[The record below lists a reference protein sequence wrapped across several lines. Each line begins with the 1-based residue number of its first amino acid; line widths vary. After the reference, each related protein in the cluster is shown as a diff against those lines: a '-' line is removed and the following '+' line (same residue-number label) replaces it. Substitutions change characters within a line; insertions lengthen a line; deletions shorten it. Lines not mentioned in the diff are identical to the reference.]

1 MLTGRVPY
9 DYAACVT
16 FSGFDPELLGQLRSA
31 GALREQTYLL
41 QRVIRSIEPATLL
54 SQHAATVAGLAAEL
68 PRTHAALLSYSVLGQ
83 PKGRLLK
90 ALCLNAAAAV
100 TRAASATAHQPLV
113 HFTHALAEI
122 VDSVGHHQDEKQG
135 RIEAAAFAARLE
147 TLIAELP
154 KLLWMLFLDSWHA
167 EATSPARWARLD
179 QISDEVACLV
189 AATDRDPD
197 TLQQELTHTLA
208 KHGADPAAIWQ
219 TLNPDRVRHHVA
231 CVVHGAGELSGLSAL
246 DPTARQW
253 STGKPEKLG
262 WGPAR
267 DRLRQFLTTVPSSS
281 TTCVVAVD
289 VEAVDKASA
298 ARLARRR
305 VTELLDQYVAGHRL
319 LTISLDPRML
329 VTRAGTVR
337 SDELT
342 PRRSTVHRAYPLV
355 QRWPRGLR
363 EGLRMA
369 HLARTTDSPLTAAA
383 LSWAALEACGVNEK
397 ASQLAGVLALQA
409 LRQQVVETH
418 QLLHQS
424 ATAADKHA
432 RSRVGTTHRR
442 VVSLRKAVDR
452 CAPDHPEHTRLRTAL
467 AAAEARHDEARHR
480 HADLSATLHEPLGV
494 VARYATLDDHKYL
507 LDVNRWV
514 DVLLPARDGD
524 VPELL
529 AARAAVCDLLPH
541 VAPLAARQVTDW
553 QGRLASA
560 GGCAR
565 WLVVT
570 QERMR
575 SLLDALY
582 SARNLALHS
591 GVFQATGDVVLGLGG
606 LMVVDFTLEVLG
618 NWYRNATGP
627 DADASPV
634 EVVREL
640 ASRQEHLCG
649 RLRDARGAAHPLNV
663 EWLTSPSTAG
673 AWDRA

>member
-1 MLTGRVPY
+1 M
-9 DYAACVT
+9 T
-16 FSGFDPELLGQLRSA
+16 FSGFDPELLGQLRTS

-54 SQHAATVAGLAAEL
+54 SQHSATLAGLAAEL
-68 PRTHAALLSYSVLGQ
+68 PRTHSALLSYSVLGQ
-83 PKGRLLK
+83 PKGRLLRS
-90 ALCLNAAAAV
+90 LCLNAAAAV
-100 TRAASATAHQPLV
+100 NRAAAATAHQPLV
-113 HFTHALAEI
+113 HLTHTLAEI
-122 VDSVGHHQDEKQG
+122 VEASGAMYDDHESRVA
-135 RIEAAAFAARLE
+135 AAAFASRLD

-154 KLLWMLFLDSWHA
+154 KLLWTLFHDSWH
-167 EATSPARWARLD
+167 TSASSPGRWARLD

-208 KHGADPAAIWQ
+208 KHGPDAAAIWQ
-219 TLNPDRVRHHVA
+219 TLHPDRVRHHVA
-231 CVVHGAGELSGLSAL
+231 CVVHGAGELSGLAAL

-253 STGKPEKLG
+253 SEGQPERLG
-262 WGPAR
+262 WGAAR
-267 DRLRQFLTTVPSSS
+267 DRLRQFLAAVPRSS
-281 TTCVVAVD
+281 TSCVVAVD
-289 VEAVDKASA
+289 VEAVDKAAA

-342 PRRSTVHRAYPLV
+342 PRRSTVNRAYPLV

-369 HLARTTDSPLTAAA
+369 HLARTTESPLTAAA
-383 LSWAALEACGVNEK
+383 LSWSALEALGVAER

-424 ATAADKHA
+424 ATASTKHA
-432 RSRVGTTHRR
+432 RSRVGATQRR
-442 VVSLRKAVDR
+442 VVSLRRAIER
-452 CAPDHPEHTRLRTAL
+452 CAPGHPEVARLRVGL
-467 AAAEARHDEARHR
+467 AAATGRHEDAVRRHDGLGASLR
-480 HADLSATLHEPLGV
+480 EPLAV
-494 VARYATLDDHKYL
+494 VAEYATLDDHKYL

-514 DVLLPARDGD
+514 DVLLPARPADD
-524 VPELL
+524 PRLL
-529 AARAAVCDLLPH
+529 DARTAVHDLLPH
-541 VAPLAARQVTDW
+541 VAPLAARQVVDW

-560 GGCAR
+560 GSCAR
-565 WLVVT
+565 WLIAT

-627 DADASPV
+627 DADASPF
-634 EVVREL
+634 EVVKEL
-640 ASRQEHLCG
+640 AARQEGLCG
-649 RLRDARGAAHPLNV
+649 KLRDAQGATFPLNV
-663 EWLTSPSTAG
+663 EWLTSPSTDG
-673 AWDRA
+673 AWDRG

>member
-1 MLTGRVPY
+1 
-9 DYAACVT
+9 VT
-16 FSGFDPELLGQLRSA
+16 FSGFDPELLGQLRTS

-41 QRVIRSIEPATLL
+41 QRVIRSVEPATLL
-54 SQHAATVAGLAAEL
+54 SQHAATLAGMAAEL

-90 ALCLNAAAAV
+90 ALCGNAAAAV
-100 TRAASATAHQPLV
+100 GRAAAATAHQPLV
-113 HFTHALAEI
+113 HLTHTLAEI
-122 VDSVGHHQDEKQG
+122 VETVSATTDERQG
-135 RIEAAAFAARLE
+135 RLDAAAFAARLD

-154 KLLWMLFLDSWHA
+154 KLLWTLFLDAWHA
-167 EATSPARWARLD
+167 PGKWARLD
-179 QISDEVACLV
+179 QVADEVACLV
-189 AATDRDPD
+189 AATDRDPE
-197 TLQQELTHTLA
+197 TLQQELTHALA
-208 KHGADPAAIWQ
+208 KHGPDPAAIWH
-219 TLNPDRVRHHVA
+219 TLHPDRVRHHVA

-246 DPTARQW
+246 EPTARQW
-253 STGKPEKLG
+253 TAGQPERLG
-262 WGPAR
+262 WGAAR
-267 DRLRQFLTTVPSSS
+267 DRLGQFLATVPKSS
-281 TTCVVAVD
+281 TSCVVAVD

-355 QRWPRGLR
+355 HRWPQGLR

-397 ASQLAGVLALQA
+397 ASQLAAVLSLQA
-409 LRQQVVETH
+409 MRQQVVETH

-424 ATAADKHA
+424 ATASTKHA
-432 RSRVGTTHRR
+432 RSRVATTDRR
-442 VVSLRKAVDR
+442 VRSLRKAIER
-452 CAPDHPEHTRLRTAL
+452 CRPDHPEADRLRDSLAAALTGHSDAQRRLGAL
-467 AAAEARHDEARHR
+467 AAD
-480 HADLSATLHEPLGV
+480 LHEPLAV
-494 VARYATLDDHKYL
+494 LAKYATLDDHRYL

-514 DVLLPARDGD
+514 DVLLPQRNFDD
-524 VPELL
+524 PSLL
-529 AARAAVCDLLPH
+529 DARAALHDLLPR
-541 VAPLAARQVTDW
+541 VAPLAARQVVDW
-553 QGRLASA
+553 QTRLASA
-560 GGCAR
+560 GSCAR
-565 WLVVT
+565 WLTAT
-570 QERMR
+570 QGRMR

-606 LMVVDFTLEVLG
+606 RMVVDFTLEVLG
-618 NWYRNATGP
+618 NWYRNAT
-627 DADASPV
+627 DSSPV
-634 EVVREL
+634 EVVRFL
-640 ASRQEHLCG
+640 AARQEALCAN
-649 RLRDARGAAHPLNV
+649 LRAAEGAAYPLNV
-663 EWLTSPSTAG
+663 EWLTSPSTDG

>member
-1 MLTGRVPY
+1 M
-9 DYAACVT
+9 T
-16 FSGFDPELLGQLRSA
+16 FSGFDPELLGQLRTS

-41 QRVIRSIEPATLL
+41 QRVIRSVEPATLL
-54 SQHAATVAGLAAEL
+54 SQHSSTLAGLAAEL

-90 ALCLNAAAAV
+90 SLCLNAAAAV
-100 TRAASATAHQPLV
+100 QRAATATGHQPLV
-113 HFTHALAEI
+113 HFTHTLAEI
-122 VDSVGHHQDEKQG
+122 VEYVGVYRDDKQS
-135 RIEAAAFAARLE
+135 RAEAAAFAARLD

-154 KLLWMLFLDSWHA
+154 KLLWTLFLDSWHA
-167 EATSPARWARLD
+167 STTTPTRWARLD
-179 QISDEVACLV
+179 QVSDEVACLV

-197 TLQQELTHTLA
+197 ALQQELTHTLA
-208 KHGADPAAIWQ
+208 KHGADPAAIWS
-219 TLNPDRVRHHVA
+219 TLHPDRVRHHVA

-253 STGKPEKLG
+253 SAGRPEKLG

-267 DRLRQFLTTVPSSS
+267 DRLRQFLATVPSTS

-289 VEAVDKASA
+289 VDAVDKASA
-298 ARLARRR
+298 GRLARRR

-342 PRRSTVHRAYPLV
+342 PRRSTVQRAYPLV

-409 LRQQVVETH
+409 MRQQVVEAH

-424 ATAADKHA
+424 VTASAKHA
-432 RSRVGTTHRR
+432 RSRVGTTNRR
-442 VVSLRKAVDR
+442 VLSLRRAIDR
-452 CAPDHPEHTRLRTAL
+452 CAPDHPELSRLRAAL
-467 AAAEARHDEARHR
+467 AAAETRHEDALDRQG
-480 HADLSATLHEPLGV
+480 ALDVVLHEPLAV
-494 VARYATLDDHKYL
+494 VGEYATLDDHKYL
-507 LDVNRWV
+507 LDVNGWV
-514 DVLLPARDGD
+514 DVLLPARSPDT
-524 VPELL
+524 PELR
-529 AARAAVCDLLPH
+529 AARTAVHDLLPH

-560 GGCAR
+560 GNCAR
-565 WLVVT
+565 WLVTT

-591 GVFQATGDVVLGLGG
+591 GVFQASGDVVLGLGG

-627 DADASPV
+627 DADASPL

-640 ASRQEHLCG
+640 AARQEDLC
-649 RLRDARGAAHPLNV
+649 RKLRDSRGAAYPLNV
-663 EWLTSPSTAG
+663 EWLTSPSTEG
-673 AWDRA
+673 AWDRT